1 MPRAGITCIPCSGH
15 HSKKKLMLHNH
26 KIIRV
31 LFILLMVMT
40 MNLSN
45 VLASTDPDDPSL
57 NDPADIPVDGGI
69 SLLLAAGAGLATR
82 KFLGQRR
89 PVQSPPDSDE

>member
-1 MPRAGITCIPCSGH
+1 
-15 HSKKKLMLHNH
+15 MLPNQ

-31 LFILLMVMT
+31 LSILLMVMT

-57 NDPADIPVDGGI
+57 NDPADVPVDGGI
-69 SLLLAAGAGLATR
+69 SLLLAAGAVYGIRRLRPKLHR
-82 KFLGQRR
+82 K
-89 PVQSPPDSDE
+89 DEGADPGTN

>member
-1 MPRAGITCIPCSGH
+1 
-15 HSKKKLMLHNH
+15 MLPNQ

-31 LFILLMVMT
+31 LSILLMVMT

-45 VLASTDPDDPSL
+45 ALASTDPDDPSL

-69 SLLLAAGAGLATR
+69 SLLLAAGAVYGA
-82 KFLGQRR
+82 RR
-89 PVQSPPDSDE
+89 LKRIAGKEEK

>member
-1 MPRAGITCIPCSGH
+1 
-15 HSKKKLMLHNH
+15 MLHNH

-31 LFILLMVMT
+31 LFILSMVMT

-57 NDPADIPVDGGI
+57 NDPAEGVPVDGGI
-69 SLLLAAGAGLATR
+69 SLLLAAGAVYGVRRLKWVVCGNDGTDRTR
-82 KFLGQRR
+82 
-89 PVQSPPDSDE
+89 PE

>member
-1 MPRAGITCIPCSGH
+1 
-15 HSKKKLMLHNH
+15 MLPNQ

-45 VLASTDPDDPSL
+45 ALATSDPDDPSL
-57 NDPADIPVDGGI
+57 NDPADLPVDGGI
-69 SLLLAAGAGLATR
+69 SLLLAAGAVYGTR
-82 KFLGQRR
+82 RLKRVGGK
-89 PVQSPPDSDE
+89 EEK

>member
-1 MPRAGITCIPCSGH
+1 
-15 HSKKKLMLHNH
+15 MLHNH

-31 LFILLMVMT
+31 LFILLMAMT

>member
-1 MPRAGITCIPCSGH
+1 
-15 HSKKKLMLHNH
+15 MLPNQ

-45 VLASTDPDDPSL
+45 ALASTDP
-57 NDPADIPVDGGI
+57 ADVPVDGGI
-69 SLLLAAGAGLATR
+69 SLLLAAGAVYGA
-82 KFLGQRR
+82 RR
-89 PVQSPPDSDE
+89 LKICGGNRA

>member
-1 MPRAGITCIPCSGH
+1 
-15 HSKKKLMLHNH
+15 MLPNQ

-45 VLASTDPDDPSL
+45 ALASTDPDDPSL

-69 SLLLAAGAGLATR
+69 SLLLAAGAVYGV
-82 KFLGQRR
+82 RR
-89 PVQSPPDSDE
+89 LKRVAGKEEK

>member
-1 MPRAGITCIPCSGH
+1 
-15 HSKKKLMLHNH
+15 MLHNQ

-31 LFILLMVMT
+31 LSILLMVMT

-45 VLASTDPDDPSL
+45 ALASTDPDDPSL

-69 SLLLAAGAGLATR
+69 SLLLAAGAVYGARRLKRVAGGNDGTDRTR
-82 KFLGQRR
+82 
-89 PVQSPPDSDE
+89 PE

>member
-1 MPRAGITCIPCSGH
+1 
-15 HSKKKLMLHNH
+15 MLHNH

-45 VLASTDPDDPSL
+45 VLASTDPDDPSP

-69 SLLLAAGAGLATR
+69 TLLLAAGAAYGSRRLLVKKSR
-82 KFLGQRR
+82 K
-89 PVQSPPDSDE
+89 SAD

>member
-1 MPRAGITCIPCSGH
+1 
-15 HSKKKLMLHNH
+15 MLPNQ

-45 VLASTDPDDPSL
+45 ALASTDPDDPSL

-69 SLLLAAGAGLATR
+69 SLLLAAGAVYGA
-82 KFLGQRR
+82 RR
-89 PVQSPPDSDE
+89 LKRIAGKEEK